1 MSTVAG
7 DQPRFFTVEEAN
19 RTLPLVRRIVKDI
32 VQSYPQLQQQTEQ
45 LHQLASPGIGT
56 ELEPRIDELRGQID
70 RNSERINGFIR
81 ELEQIGCYFKG
92 FEEGLVD
99 FYSLYKG
106 KPVFLCWKF
115 DEKKISHWHE
125 VESGF
130 SGRQPI
136 TAEFAEEIRRAL
148 PS

>member
-1 MSTVAG
+1 MSTIAAE
-7 DQPRFFTVEEAN
+7 QPRFFTVEEAN

-32 VQSYPQLQQQTEQ
+32 VSTYPELQHQTEQ
-45 LHQLASPGIGT
+45 MHHLASAGIGP
-56 ELEPRIDELRGQID
+56 ELQTRIEGLRDQID
-70 RNSERINGFIR
+70 VTSDRINGFVR
-81 ELEQIGCYFKG
+81 ELERIGCYFKG
-92 FEEGLVD
+92 FDEGLVD

-115 DEKKISHWHE
+115 DEKRITHWHD

-130 SGRQPI
+130 GGRQPI
-136 TAEFAEEIRRAL
+136 TTEFADEIRRAL

>member
-1 MSTVAG
+1 MTTTAPE
-7 DQPRFFTVEEAN
+7 QPRFFTVEEAN
-19 RTLPLVRRIVKDI
+19 RTLPLVRRIVQDI
-32 VQSYPQLQQQTEQ
+32 VNTYPEMQHQTEQ
-45 LHQLASPGIGT
+45 MHQLASAGIGP
-56 ELEPRIDELRGQID
+56 ELQVRIEKLRDQID
-70 RNSERINGFIR
+70 TTSDRINSFIK

-115 DEKKISHWHE
+115 DEKRITHWHE
-125 VESGF
+125 IDSGF
-130 SGRQPI
+130 GGRQPI
-136 TAEFAEEIRRAL
+136 TVEFADEIRRAL

>member
-1 MSTVAG
+1 MSIIAAE
-7 DQPRFFTVEEAN
+7 QPRFFTVEEAN
-19 RTLPLVRRIVKDI
+19 RTLPLVRRIVQDI
-32 VQSYPQLQQQTEQ
+32 VNAYPEMQRLTEQ
-45 LHQLASPGIGT
+45 MHQLASAGIGP
-56 ELEPRIDELRGQID
+56 ELQARIEELRDQID
-70 RNSERINGFIR
+70 ATSDRINSFIQ

-115 DEKKISHWHE
+115 DEKRITHWHE
-125 VESGF
+125 VDTGF

-136 TAEFAEEIRRAL
+136 TTEFADEIRRAL

>member
-1 MSTVAG
+1 MSAIAAE
-7 DQPRFFTVEEAN
+7 QPRFFTVEEAN

-32 VQSYPQLQQQTEQ
+32 VNTYPEMHSLQEQ
-45 LHQLASPGIGT
+45 MHQLASAGIGP
-56 ELEPRIDELRGQID
+56 ELQPRIEKLRDQID
-70 RNSERINGFIR
+70 ATSDRINSFIQ

-92 FEEGLVD
+92 FDEGLVD

-115 DEKKISHWHE
+115 DEKRITHWHE
-125 VESGF
+125 IDTGF

-136 TAEFAEEIRRAL
+136 TNEFAEEIKRAL